1 MSDEQEK
8 PRRELDRKLAV
19 VFAKQHALVTLA
31 DVEAAG
37 GDKFDAHHRVR
48 TGRWE
53 QSADKVYR
61 LAGVPWTYEARV
73 LAAVFAAGTG
83 ACASHH
89 CAARLHGARGFATA
103 SVEISVPRGRFH
115 RPSGAKVHTS
125 TDLDRCEIVMVDG
138 IPTTDAARTL
148 LDSVRLYKSDSLI
161 LKTVERFRRADL
173 VTWHDIAI
181 CLAAHARK
189 GRGGIRKLR
198 KALATGS
205 ANDEITESDA
215 ELIAL
220 SLLREHDFPEPTL
233 QHEIRFDDG
242 EIAASMDFA
251 YLDQKT
257 NFEID
262 GPHHQEPEQIIK
274 DDDRDYW
281 LGQRGWTV
289 RRIPHRV
296 PVDDPRKFLR
306 IVRTTL
312 RDTSAHGK
320 QLDR

>member
-1 MSDEQEK
+1 MDETASDE
-8 PRRELDRKLAV
+8 RVDTIDKLLAPI
-19 VFAKQHALVTLA
+19 ALKQHSLIRYSDLA
-31 DVEAAG
+31 GVGGSKHHAATRI
-37 GDKFDAHHRVR
+37 AA
-48 TGRWE
+48 GRWE
-53 QSADKVYR
+53 LCGRKVYR
-61 LAGVPWTYEARV
+61 LTGVPWTWQARV
-73 LAAVFAAGTG
+73 LAAVFCAGPG

-115 RPSGAKVHTS
+115 RPSGATVHTS
-125 TDLDRCEIVMVDG
+125 TDLDRCEIVVVDG
-138 IPTTDAARTL
+138 IPVTDPARTL
-148 LDSVRLYKSDSLI
+148 LDSVRLYNSDAYI
-161 LKTVERFRRADL
+161 AKVVERFRRDEL

-198 KALATGS
+198 KAMAAGS
-205 ANDEITESDA
+205 VNDEITESDA

-220 SLLREHDFPEPTL
+220 SLLREHEFPEPTL
-233 QHEIRFDDG
+233 QYELRFDDG

-251 YLDQKT
+251 YLDQLT

-262 GPHHQEPEQIIK
+262 GPHHQEPEQILK

-312 RDTSAHGK
+312 RDTSAHG
-320 QLDR
+320 R